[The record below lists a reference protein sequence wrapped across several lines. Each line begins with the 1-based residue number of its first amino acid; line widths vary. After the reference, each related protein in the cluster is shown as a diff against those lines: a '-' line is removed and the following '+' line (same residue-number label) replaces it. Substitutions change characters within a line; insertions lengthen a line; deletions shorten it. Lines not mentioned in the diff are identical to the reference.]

1 MVTSKDTGIPLPF
14 FMTARPVYMFAGLRT
29 KKADVTRHTHYQ
41 ASFWGASIDILVQT
55 APPKGVDSFLLDYI
69 AIQSKN

>member
-1 MVTSKDTGIPLPF
+1 
-14 FMTARPVYMFAGLRT
+14 MFAGLRT